1 LKPAIDLLGE
11 IFQRLQLKG
20 KAFEVYEAAT
30 KEEIEEFWSVLLL
43 IDSTLTIDDTT
54 KIQIGKEID
63 MCGFIKHCC
72 RARHYS
78 FQVKKCGVPSRK
90 ICKPVWMDHN
100 VFASLHFL
108 PDPTPAGDG
117 HYKNFCDIYGQV
129 TSEEHRPS
137 LQTSKKLQNKAL
149 ALTQANNTF
158 GMLACLSNVRSAT
171 CGDFYF
177 ANLS

>member
-1 LKPAIDLLGE
+1 M
-11 IFQRLQLKG
+11 
-20 KAFEVYEAAT
+20 
-30 KEEIEEFWSVLLL
+30 LLL

-54 KIQIGKEID
+54 KNQIGKKID
-63 MCGFIKHCC
+63 ICGFTKHCC

-78 FQVKKCGVPSRK
+78 FQVKKCGVPSCK

-117 HYKNFCDIYGQV
+117 HYKSFRDLCGQV

-137 LQTSKKLQNKAL
+137 LQTSKKKLRNKTL
-149 ALTQANNTF
+149 VLTQANNTF
-158 GMLACLSNVRSAT
+158 GMLACLSSARSAT
-171 CGDFYF
+171 CGDFCF
-177 ANLS
+177 ASLS